1 MLVLII
7 KIISYTRFFYF
18 IFKHIY
24 YRQTSFTIFAT
35 ITLDVISLVKS
46 NCIYRNIII
55 SMIIKKELHKGIRFE
70 YVYLILLLYH
80 ISIYIIK
87 FYDFLPLI
95 IIKTKFNKKVRV
107 NGGNNYDY
115 V

>member
-1 MLVLII
+1 MLQV
-7 KIISYTRFFYF
+7 FNF

-24 YRQTSFTIFAT
+24 YRQTSFTIFAL
-35 ITLDVISLVKS
+35 TLCDVILLWKS

-55 SMIIKKELHKGIRFE
+55 MIIKKELHKGIRLE

-95 IIKTKFNKKVRV
+95 NKV
-107 NGGNNYDY
+107 
-115 V
+115 